1 MRHLQVHKLRQEN
14 LQKKKLM
21 VYYVQRVSMGLRMDL
36 VFGYCCAQLGVF
48 RIRPAWQGAGCMS
61 RMIVGLVKHRSKR

>member
-48 RIRPAWQGAGCMS
+48 RIRPA
-61 RMIVGLVKHRSKR
+61 